1 MTPLDYVSGSTII
14 PKGAF
19 GISPSN
25 VNTFITKPHTWYRE
39 QVLGEKQFDKSTAT
53 ILGTIVH
60 YCAEQY
66 IKTKAVPK
74 SHIFDYLHEVIDP
87 TIETNFSAKDDEAAM
102 AMLLQSKLSS
112 SKNPHIDVAYI
123 LEQWKPMGQAV
134 IDYLKVNKPNRSE
147 ELICAEIMPGFYA
160 SGSADAVMNDTLI
173 DFKTTSDLTPK
184 AYIPMNYKYQLLTY
198 AWIYTKMGVPI
209 NRIRIVW
216 ITNNQVGRVS
226 ETTGKPLKDYP
237 ATATAVTEEINS
249 ADLDFI
255 ESILRLIS
263 ETVQAARDYP
273 HLTHCLFKDYRLKQ

>member
-1 MTPLDYVSGSTII
+1 MTPLDYVSGATII
-14 PKGAF
+14 PDKAF

-74 SHIFDYLHEVIDP
+74 SHIFDYIHEVLDP
-87 TIETNFSAKDDEAAM
+87 NVRTKFQSNVDEIAAI
-102 AMLLQSKLSS
+102 AELKSKISV

-123 LEQWKPMGQAV
+123 LDQWKPMGQAI
-134 IDYLKVNKPNRSE
+134 IDYLKTNKPNRSE
-147 ELICAEIMPGFYA
+147 ELICAEVMPGFYA
-160 SGSADAVMNDTLI
+160 SGSADAVIGDTLI

-216 ITNNQVGRVS
+216 ITNNQVGRIS
-226 ETTGKPLKDYP
+226 ETTGKPMKDYP
-237 ATATAVTEEINS
+237 TTATAVTEEINS
-249 ADLDFI
+249 ADLEFI
-255 ESILRLIS
+255 ESILKLIS

-273 HLTHCLFKDYRLKQ
+273 QLTHCLFKDYRLKQ